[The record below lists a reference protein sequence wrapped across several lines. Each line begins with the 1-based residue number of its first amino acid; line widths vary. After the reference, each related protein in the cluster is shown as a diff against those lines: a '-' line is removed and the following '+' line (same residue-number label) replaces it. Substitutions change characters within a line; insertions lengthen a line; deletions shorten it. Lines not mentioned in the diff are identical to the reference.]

1 MATDNSYY
9 TRCIGWEKWR
19 LIGIIVGW
27 ATFVASYIALLSI
40 LNSKFWLAENDFE
53 DHFHYERPSK
63 YEFIVK
69 ISFGLTNFWAIV
81 CFLYGVTFY
90 RPVCM
95 LVGLIWYFF
104 LGVCFTYS
112 VYTGDNKLTLKS
124 PTVYA
129 PLLVFPYCLCI
140 FSYEFIKKS
149 TDHIRRNGASIPM
162 SNLTFV
168 TVQRMDRNP
177 S

>member
-95 LVGLIWYFF
+95 LVGLI
-104 LGVCFTYS
+104 C
-112 VYTGDNKLTLKS
+112 